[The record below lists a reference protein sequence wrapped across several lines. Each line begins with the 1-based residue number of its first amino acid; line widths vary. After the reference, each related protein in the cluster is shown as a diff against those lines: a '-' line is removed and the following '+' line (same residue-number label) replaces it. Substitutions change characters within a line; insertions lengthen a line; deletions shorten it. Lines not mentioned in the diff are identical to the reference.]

1 MTVSG
6 CEGGVQ
12 SSCFSSTVTQVHPAA
27 PVELLETRRRN
38 IVCCCGCLCY
48 AVTSRWPVQLQ
59 TCGRSLLPGL
69 FSLCCVGTL
78 CCGGRGQKGQWDWCC
93 HWSCCTRGSCRS
105 GERGQGDSSQIKDW
119 LQLNGLKGTW
129 PHGGIR
135 KVWPLTTYQIRHA
148 TA

>member
-6 CEGGVQ
+6 CEGGLQ

-27 PVELLETRRRN
+27 PVELLEIRRWD
-38 IVCCCGCLCY
+38 IVCVMLWPHAGLSSSRPAGALFCLAY
-48 AVTSRWPVQLQ
+48 FRW
-59 TCGRSLLPGL
+59 
-69 FSLCCVGTL
+69 CVGTL

-105 GERGQGDSSQIKDW
+105 GERGQGNSSQIKDW

-135 KVWPLTTYQIRHA
+135 KVWPLLHTRYNMLLLRQ
-148 TA
+148 